1 MGKGLLPLTEPGNS
15 FQLTLRDFEHT
26 ILMDEA
32 TGLPSLSCS
41 PSSTHLV
48 AGWLTAATP
57 AAAYIV
63 TENGSRDTKKYACE
77 RETGGK
83 RISRVLSP
91 RRSGDIGFLLGYR
104 DLKWP
109 PSRRD
114 RVWEWTDES
123 DAKVRHV
130 TIGNCLNPHNCL
142 GFSCFFS
149 FFVCYLFFLFWLV
162 GWLGGGGR
170 GFLILARTP
179 ASDRVLDREL

>member
-1 MGKGLLPLTEPGNS
+1 M
-15 FQLTLRDFEHT
+15 TLRDFEHT

-41 PSSTHLV
+41 PFSTHLV

-57 AAAYIV
+57 AAAYIAIG
-63 TENGSRDTKKYACE
+63 NGLWDTKKYACK

-91 RRSGDIGFLLGYR
+91 RRSGDREFLLGYR

-130 TIGNCLNPHNCL
+130 TIGNCLNPHDCL

-149 FFVCYLFFLFWLV
+149 FLYVVCSFCFGWLV
-162 GWLGGGGR
+162 GFGVGI
-170 GFLILARTP
+170 LILARTP